1 MGDHLAIARNPAV
14 AFRQVCAIRS
24 SDHGQKHM
32 KYTAA
37 CWLPT
42 KAMPMLALGIP
53 SRGFRDSFT
62 GLVEVQYIGNSKGR
76 KENPTVVR

>member
-1 MGDHLAIARNPAV
+1 MGDRLAIARNPAA

-24 SDHGQKHM
+24 SDHGQKPM
-32 KYTAA
+32 IGTAA

-53 SRGFRDSFT
+53 SRGF
-62 GLVEVQYIGNSKGR
+62 
-76 KENPTVVR
+76 P

>member
-32 KYTAA
+32 IGTAA

-42 KAMPMLALGIP
+42 DNANAGFTTMPMLALGTTMP
-53 SRGFRDSFT
+53 MLALAFCLKAS
-62 GLVEVQYIGNSKGR
+62 GLLDILS
-76 KENPTVVR
+76 

>member
-1 MGDHLAIARNPAV
+1 MGDRLAIARNPAA

-24 SDHGQKHM
+24 SDHGQEPM
-32 KYTAA
+32 IGTAA

-53 SRGFRDSFT
+53 SQALGIPSRGF
-62 GLVEVQYIGNSKGR
+62 
-76 KENPTVVR
+76 P

>member
-1 MGDHLAIARNPAV
+1 MGDRLAIARNPAA
-14 AFRQVCAIRS
+14 AFRQVCAIRP
-24 SDHGQKHM
+24 SDHGQKPM
-32 KYTAA
+32 IGTAA

-62 GLVEVQYIGNSKGR
+62 GLLDILSR
-76 KENPTVVR
+76 VVYHEMNRLK

>member
-1 MGDHLAIARNPAV
+1 MGDRLAIARNPAA

-24 SDHGQKHM
+24 SDHGQKPM
-32 KYTAA
+32 IGTAA

-53 SRGFRDSFT
+53 SRGLGFPHEASLDILSR
-62 GLVEVQYIGNSKGR
+62 
-76 KENPTVVR
+76 VVYHEMNRLK

>member
-1 MGDHLAIARNPAV
+1 MGDRLAIARNPAA

-24 SDHGQKHM
+24 SYHGQKHK

-42 KAMPMLALGIP
+42 KAMPMGL
-53 SRGFRDSFT
+53 RDSLTRLPLTSFP
-62 GLVEVQYIGNSKGR
+62 G
-76 KENPTVVR
+76 

>member
-1 MGDHLAIARNPAV
+1 MGDRLAIARNPAA

-24 SDHGQKHM
+24 SDHGQKHK

-42 KAMPMLALGIP
+42 KAMPMLALGD
-53 SRGFRDSFT
+53 GFRDSFT
-62 GLVEVQYIGNSKGR
+62 GLLDILSR
-76 KENPTVVR
+76 VVYHEMNRLK

>member
-1 MGDHLAIARNPAV
+1 MGDRLAIARNPAA
-14 AFRQVCAIRS
+14 AFWQVCAIRP
-24 SDHGQKHM
+24 SDHGQKHK

-53 SRGFRDSFT
+53 SQGLRDSLTRLPLTSFP
-62 GLVEVQYIGNSKGR
+62 G
-76 KENPTVVR
+76 